1 MADKMVVMMKLKVD
15 LNCPKCYKKAK
26 KAIRKF
32 PQITDEM
39 FDEKSNTILIKVVCY
54 DPERLMNKLCSKGD
68 GSIKSIVI
76 LEPPKPPQPQLMNKL
91 CSKGDG
97 SIKSIVI
104 LEPPKPPQ
112 PQPQPPQKPKEAPA
126 PAPAPAPVQAPA
138 PAPVQALAL
147 TPVPQPM
154 PPVWQPYHCGPY
166 YEAQQYQCYGR
177 PVYEN
182 WGGGRQCCHEY
193 TNAQG
198 CSIM

>member
-76 LEPPKPPQPQLMNKL
+76 LEPPKPPQPQ
-91 CSKGDG
+91 
-97 SIKSIVI
+97 
-104 LEPPKPPQ
+104 
-112 PQPQPPQKPKEAPA
+112 PQPPQKPKE
-126 PAPAPAPVQAPA
+126 APAPAPVQAPA
-138 PAPVQALAL
+138 PAPVQALAP
-147 TPVPQPM
+147 TPAPQPM
-154 PPVWQPYHCGPY
+154 PRWQPYHCGPY